1 MLLSVGCGR
10 EDKNRAHRQE
20 AACGARRIPY
30 PAILETSGGRKVSR
44 HQSHLVARNSFNN
57 RDI

>member
-1 MLLSVGCGR
+1 MLLSVGCGG
-10 EDKNRAHRQE
+10 EDKDRAHRQE

-44 HQSHLVARNSFNN
+44 L
-57 RDI
+57 